1 MTLTSPYPLSKGSG
15 TCAATGAAILPGTA
29 YVAALVEAPGS
40 ELARVDYS
48 IDAWNGGARPVAPAR
63 LFGFWKTQYQPAV
76 KEKKQI
82 LDDEALLEVFESMG
96 NETGGVGGD
105 AKQIKFRYLLTLLL
119 IRRRLLRVVG
129 TKKLPDG
136 KGNVMHVLRRG
147 EPQAVP
153 MEVIDPG
160 LDDLSVADAMESLA
174 QLADT
179 DEASVTSEGN
189 SQAAAKAESQI
200 EAKA

>member
-15 TCAATGAAILPGTA
+15 TCAATGAVIAPGNF
-29 YVAALVEAPGS
+29 YVAALVEMPGA

-48 IDAWNGGARPVAPAR
+48 IDAWNGGARPAAPAR

-82 LDDEALLEVFESMG
+82 LDDEALLEVFESVG
-96 NETGGVGGD
+96 NESGGD
-105 AKQIKFRYLLTLLL
+105 SKQIKFRYLLTLLL
-119 IRRRLLRVVG
+119 IRRRLLRVVA
-129 TKKLPDG
+129 TKKLADG
-136 KGNVMHVLRRG
+136 KGNVMHILRRG

-174 QLADT
+174 QLVDT
-179 DEASVTSEGN
+179 DEATENAVPSEKKPDA
-189 SQAAAKAESQI
+189 QA
-200 EAKA
+200 

>member
-1 MTLTSPYPLSKGSG
+1 MSLTSPYPLSKGSG
-15 TCAATGAAILPGTA
+15 TCAATGSVIAPGSF
-29 YVAALVEAPGS
+29 YIAALVEAPGT

-48 IDAWNGGARPVAPAR
+48 IDAWNSGARPAAPVR
-63 LFGFWKTQYQPAV
+63 LFGFWKSQYQPAL

-82 LDDEALLEVFESMG
+82 LDDAALLEVFESLG
-96 NETGGVGGD
+96 SESIGVQVAD
-105 AKQIKFRYLLTLLL
+105 AKQVKFRYLLTLLL

-136 KGNVMHVLRRG
+136 KGNLMQVLRRG

-174 QLADT
+174 QLANT
-179 DEASVTSEGN
+179 DEAIESAAGSVATQPQAKSE
-189 SQAAAKAESQI
+189 A
-200 EAKA
+200 